1 MRRTFC
7 ITWTFFQQHK
17 KNIRTTFEAIFFN
30 IIALLNTSML
40 DYCCFFL
47 NIECM
52 KEMDQI
58 QINQKRSS
66 FKKRIRKELERNEY
80 YGNQK
85 PKVPTE
91 FKFNFP

>member
-1 MRRTFC
+1 
-7 ITWTFFQQHK
+7 
-17 KNIRTTFEAIFFN
+17 
-30 IIALLNTSML
+30 
-40 DYCCFFL
+40 
-47 NIECM
+47 M
-52 KEMDQI
+52 KEMDKI

-66 FKKRIRKELERNEY
+66 LKKRIRKELERNEY

>member
-1 MRRTFC
+1 M
-7 ITWTFFQQHK
+7 IT
-17 KNIRTTFEAIFFN
+17 AAYFFN
-30 IIALLNTSML
+30 I
-40 DYCCFFL
+40 DF
-47 NIECM
+47 M
-52 KEMDQI
+52 KEMDKI

-85 PKVPTE
+85 PNVPTE

>member
-1 MRRTFC
+1 MC
-7 ITWTFFQQHK
+7 LIT
-17 KNIRTTFEAIFFN
+17 AVYFFN
-30 IIALLNTSML
+30 I
-40 DYCCFFL
+40 DF
-47 NIECM
+47 M
-52 KEMDQI
+52 KEMDKI

-66 FKKRIRKELERNEY
+66 FKKRIRKELEKNEY

>member
-1 MRRTFC
+1 
-7 ITWTFFQQHK
+7 
-17 KNIRTTFEAIFFN
+17 
-30 IIALLNTSML
+30 
-40 DYCCFFL
+40 
-47 NIECM
+47 M
-52 KEMDQI
+52 KEMDKI

-91 FKFNFP
+91 FKFNFPKFSRVFWAKHILFSPS